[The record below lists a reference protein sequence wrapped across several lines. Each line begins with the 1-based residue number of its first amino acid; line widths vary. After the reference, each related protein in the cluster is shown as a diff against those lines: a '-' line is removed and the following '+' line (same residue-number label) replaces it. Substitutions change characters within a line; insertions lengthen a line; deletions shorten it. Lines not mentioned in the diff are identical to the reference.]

1 MNNEGTILLVEDDPN
16 DADLTMRSFRKAG
29 IRAAVVHV
37 SDGDEALE
45 YLFPRTGAPPPLP
58 AMVVLDWKLPRM
70 SGLEVLQR
78 LRSERRTRLLPIVV
92 LTSSFE
98 DRDVA
103 SAYDNG
109 ANSYVRKPIEPGRF
123 EEAARD
129 LGMYWLLRNEV
140 PRL

>member
-1 MNNEGTILLVEDDPN
+1 MPKPQSAISTGVEVMMRFIVPN
-16 DADLTMRSFRKAG
+16 ATKPVTAAATKAG
-29 IRAAVVHV
+29 RAMI
-37 SDGDEALE
+37 S
-45 YLFPRTGAPPPLP
+45 RTGAPPALP
-58 AMVVLDWKLPRM
+58 AMVVLDWKLPRV

-78 LRSERRTRLLPIVV
+78 LRSESRTRLLPIVV

-140 PRL
+140 PRV